1 MEAKELA
8 REIMDAERLAER
20 GQLILQLHNQ
30 LQALQKENEDLK
42 KQLTE
47 KGDQSGNQTSTES
60 GSES

>member
-1 MEAKELA
+1 MEVRDLE
-8 REIMDAERLAER
+8 REIADAERLAER